1 MKNFLFFAVILTINC
16 FNFIS
21 AQSVA
26 SVKAERETYIW
37 GEGSAT
43 TLDKAKKN
51 ALDMLV
57 NQISVQVESKYE
69 QSIKEEGNAKQGG
82 SSFSEKV
89 SSIVKTYSNAT
100 LTNVEQFIIS
110 EEPDAKVFL
119 YIKKAEV
126 SKIFASRKQK
136 IIDNLTLAS
145 GFEQKLQIGDALRL
159 YYWSLLLLKS
169 HPDCNSI
176 LYTPPG
182 ENKEMSLITWLPA
195 HINDVLGSIQFRVS
209 DSQKDAEI
217 KILLL
222 DIYYKNQP
230 VSNLDFCYWDG
241 RNYSQV
247 QSASNGQ
254 SSVELLGASALLD
267 NLKIKAEYIFEY
279 QARIDKELESI
290 MDKIDPIGFDKSTY
304 SVKTNVTPKPAVA
317 TPSISANQ
325 TNSIPTS
332 SNSTSTLA
340 LKAET
345 VAQPTPIPGK
355 IEEQPYQV
363 LIDKIIAAIRS
374 KNYASVQKMFAA
386 DAYES
391 FNSLVK
397 MGNAKVMGTPQIKA
411 YSFEDGVMCRAIPM
425 MFTFANN
432 NRKFSEDVVFQFN
445 KDKIVSNITFGL
457 SKSAVGSITSNPQ
470 YSEKDQVTIIN
481 FLENY
486 KTAFALKRIDYL
498 ESIFAD
504 DALIIVGKYVK
515 AATNIESPYANNKI
529 VKYNRMSKQT
539 YIKNLKQ
546 AFESNEFI
554 NIQFEDSYIE
564 KAAKGG
570 NVYGIEIK
578 QNYFSSSYGDQ
589 GYLFLGVDLNGQP
602 IIHIRAW
609 QPEKRSNGKT
619 IKITDF

>member
-1 MKNFLFFAVILTINC
+1 MKKILVAVFILIKFIPLNAQTID
-16 FNFIS
+16 FI
-21 AQSVA
+21 
-26 SVKAERETYIW
+26 KANRQTYIW
-37 GEGSAT
+37 GEGTAT
-43 TLDKAKKN
+43 TLDKAKKV

-69 QSIKEEGNAKQGG
+69 QTIKEENNATKSAG
-82 SSFSEKV
+82 SFSEKV

-100 LTNVEQFIIS
+100 LTNVEQFIVS
-110 EEPDAKVFL
+110 EEPEAKVFL
-119 YIKKAEV
+119 YIKKEEV

-136 IIDNLTLAS
+136 ILDNISLAV
-145 GFEQKLQIGDALRL
+145 GFEQKLQISDALRL

-176 LYTPPG
+176 MFTPPG
-182 ENKEMSLITWLPA
+182 ENKQMSLITWLPA
-195 HINDVLGSIQFRVS
+195 HINDVLGSIQFKVT
-209 DSQKDAEI
+209 DSKKEDEV
-217 KILLL
+217 KTLLL
-222 DIYYKNQP
+222 EIYYKNQP

-247 QSASNGQ
+247 QGATNGQ

-304 SVKTNVTPKPAVA
+304 TVKTTVVNTGLKQSLNSSQPLSVQASSTQIS
-317 TPSISANQ
+317 SINFASQNQ
-325 TNSIPTS
+325 VIPT
-332 SNSTSTLA
+332 
-340 LKAET
+340 
-345 VAQPTPIPGK
+345 QTPIPGK
-355 IEEQPYQV
+355 VDEKPYQL
-363 LIDKIIAAIRS
+363 LIDKIISAIRS

-397 MGNAKVMGTPQIKA
+397 MGNAKVLGTPQIKA
-411 YSFEDGVMCRAIPM
+411 FSFDNDDVMCRAVPM
-425 MFTFANN
+425 MFTFSNN
-432 NRKFSEDVVFQFN
+432 NRKFTEDVVFHFN
-445 KDKIVSNITFGL
+445 KDMLVSNLSFGL
-457 SKSAVGSITSNPQ
+457 NTLAVNAITSNQQ
-470 YSEKDQVTIIN
+470 YSNKDQVTIIN

-515 AATNIESPYANNKI
+515 AAQNIESPYANNKI
-529 VKYNRMSKQT
+529 VKYNRISKQT

-546 AFESNEFI
+546 AFQSNEFI
-554 NIQFEDSYIE
+554 NVQFEDSYIE

-570 NVYGIEIK
+570 NIYGIEIK

>member
-1 MKNFLFFAVILTINC
+1 MKKSILILLLTNVFGFTIG
-16 FNFIS
+16 
-21 AQSVA
+21 QSV
-26 SVKAERETYIW
+26 STIKSDRDNYIW
-37 GEGSAT
+37 GEGTGT
-43 TLDKAKKN
+43 TLDKAKKV

-69 QSIKEEGNAKQGG
+69 QTIKEESNAKQNDG
-82 SSFSEKV
+82 SFSEKV

-100 LTNVEQFIIS
+100 LTNVEQFIVS

-126 SKIFASRKQK
+126 SKIFTSRKQK
-136 IIDNLTLAS
+136 ILDNISLAI
-145 GFEQKLQIGDALRL
+145 GFEKKLQIGDALRL

-176 LYTPPG
+176 MFLPPG
-182 ENKEMSLITWLPA
+182 ESKEMSLITWLPA
-195 HINDVLGSIQFRVS
+195 HLNDMLGSLQFRVT
-209 DSQKDAEI
+209 DSKKEDEV
-217 KILLL
+217 KTLLL
-222 DIYYKNQP
+222 DIYYKSQP

-241 RNYSQV
+241 RNYSLV
-247 QSASNGQ
+247 QGATNGQ
-254 SSVELLGASALLD
+254 SSVELIGASALLD

-304 SVKTNVTPKPAVA
+304 TIKTAVTTTDSRPTVSTGQQVTAKAS
-317 TPSISANQ
+317 TNT
-325 TNSIPTS
+325 TNSINS
-332 SNSTSTLA
+332 SLQNDVAPIQTL
-340 LKAET
+340 
-345 VAQPTPIPGK
+345 IPGK
-355 IEEQPYQV
+355 VDENPYQL
-363 LIDKIIAAIRS
+363 LIDKIISAIRS
-374 KNYASVQKMFAA
+374 KNYGSVQKMFVA

-397 MGNAKVMGTPQIKA
+397 MGNAKVLGTPKIKA
-411 YSFEDGVMCRAIPM
+411 FSFDNDDVMCRAVPM
-425 MFTFANN
+425 IFTFSNN
-432 NRKFSEDVVFQFN
+432 NRKFSEDLVFHFN
-445 KDKIVSNITFGL
+445 KDKLVSNLAFGL
-457 SKSAVGSITSNPQ
+457 NKMAVNSITSNPQ
-470 YSEKDQVTIIN
+470 YSDKDQVTIIN

-529 VKYNRMSKQT
+529 VKYNRISKQT

-570 NVYGIEIK
+570 NIYGIEIK

-619 IKITDF
+619 IKISDF